1 MDKDNLVR
9 KVMVQPHKKL
19 GNQVCPAPKERAIHD
34 LVLLKAIT
42 AKDIPTPDIT
52 TAPNAPPEANFFLC
66 SILEDDPE
74 LFQIFPEER
83 QANALTATTTSC
95 HNYASR

>member
-9 KVMVQPHKKL
+9 KVMVQPHKKP
-19 GNQVCPAPKERAIHD
+19 GHTVCPAPKERAIHD

-42 AKDIPTPDIT
+42 AKDNPTPDTT
-52 TAPNAPPEANFFLC
+52 TAPNAPPEASVFLC

-74 LFQIFPEER
+74 LFKSSLK
-83 QANALTATTTSC
+83 NAKLMP
-95 HNYASR
+95 